1 MCVVPGRVI
10 FCSSAML
17 LAPRI
22 FPKFW
27 SIRSLISPSTP
38 TTTNAVYVL
47 IIFFLLLLL
56 FYFIL
61 FLFHTELVEE
71 FWTSG
76 QFVRLSVP
84 CTPFTDEKSNRLGLC
99 DMYYVFY
106 RLRSTTPLQKLV
118 KLTQN
123 KRR

>member
-1 MCVVPGRVI
+1 MCAVPGRVI

-22 FPKFW
+22 FSKFW

-38 TTTNAVYVL
+38 TTTGAVYVL
-47 IIFFLLLLL
+47 IIIIFLLLLLLLL

-84 CTPFTDEKSNRLGLC
+84 CTPFTDKNEIDWDSATCITYSTDYYQRFTFKSW
-99 DMYYVFY
+99 
-106 RLRSTTPLQKLV
+106 
-118 KLTQN
+118 
-123 KRR
+123 

>member
-1 MCVVPGRVI
+1 MCAVPGRVI

-27 SIRSLISPSTP
+27 SIRSLIIPSTP

-61 FLFHTELVEE
+61 FLFHAELVEE

-84 CTPFTDEKSNRLGLC
+84 STPFTDKNQIDWDSATCITYSTGYYQRLTFKSW
-99 DMYYVFY
+99 
-106 RLRSTTPLQKLV
+106 
-118 KLTQN
+118 
-123 KRR
+123 

>member
-1 MCVVPGRVI
+1 MCAVPGRVI
-10 FCSSAML
+10 FCISAML

-61 FLFHTELVEE
+61 FLFHAELVEE
-71 FWTSG
+71 FWTRR
-76 QFVRLSVP
+76 QFVRSFKCPLHTIYRRKIKSTGTLRHVLRFLQTTINDSLSKAGK
-84 CTPFTDEKSNRLGLC
+84 TYSE
-99 DMYYVFY
+99 
-106 RLRSTTPLQKLV
+106 
-118 KLTQN
+118 
-123 KRR
+123 